1 MYTETEMKSYRNGI
15 IIIILTRNESVRS
28 TTSSSSRPLSFVRST
43 MEASEGVLEREL
55 TEMGRRVRLSDADTT
70 INSSSL
76 FSVRDGLNKYQS
88 NLLHVLAPEGAKG
101 QWKTTYVSS

>member
-1 MYTETEMKSYRNGI
+1 
-15 IIIILTRNESVRS
+15 
-28 TTSSSSRPLSFVRST
+28 

-76 FSVRDGLNKYQS
+76 FSVRDGLKKYQS
-88 NLLHVLAPEGAKG
+88 NLL
-101 QWKTTYVSS
+101 YVSGTRRGQRSVEDNLRFFMMTRSTTGC